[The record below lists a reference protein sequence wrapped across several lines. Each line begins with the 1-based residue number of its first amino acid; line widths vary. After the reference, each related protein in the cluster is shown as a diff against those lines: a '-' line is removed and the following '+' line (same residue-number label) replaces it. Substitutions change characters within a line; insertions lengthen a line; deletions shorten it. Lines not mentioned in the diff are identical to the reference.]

1 MEATARSGAR
11 TPNPIENTII
21 AGKEVTEAPP
31 SQRELLPKMSN
42 GIVQAARIMLVPTS
56 RKLRLVRTI
65 IKLICAADISQRVRK
80 KSVSEG
86 SSMKMTK
93 LTPGTIESS
102 VAN

>member
-1 MEATARSGAR
+1 
-11 TPNPIENTII
+11 
-21 AGKEVTEAPP
+21 
-31 SQRELLPKMSN
+31 
-42 GIVQAARIMLVPTS
+42 MLVPTR

-65 IKLICAADISQRVRK
+65 IKLIRAVDISQRVRK

-102 VAN
+102 VATWIH